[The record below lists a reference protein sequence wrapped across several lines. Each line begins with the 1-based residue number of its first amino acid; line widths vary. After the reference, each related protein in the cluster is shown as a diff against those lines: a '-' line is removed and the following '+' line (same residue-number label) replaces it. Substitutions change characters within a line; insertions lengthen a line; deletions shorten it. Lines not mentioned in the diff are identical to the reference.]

1 MRKRSIAFKLGLYF
15 SLALLAFALVAGS
28 VFFLLFK
35 KQNIALTQKQLEDR
49 ATAIADTFGTFM
61 TAEGSGAGKHGEGG
75 HGAGTGN
82 GSGNGNGMGYAAYI
96 RFLDDI
102 AMADVWVVDAD
113 HNLVTPTSHND
124 HQTPASTYNY
134 ADLPADAETVVDQA
148 FGGQVTTSEGFSG
161 LLNTPTL
168 TVGAPVRDSAGSIQA
183 VVLLHSPVDGIESAA
198 NEGFRTL
205 AISLCVA
212 LVIGVGFAVLLAR
225 SFTKPMK
232 EMQVMAGRLADGD
245 YTATSHV
252 KRQDEIGQLA
262 DSLDTLSQQL
272 KLSSEEHERFQ
283 KMQQAFFSNISHE
296 LKTPVTVLC
305 GSLEAL
311 AGGVVTDPAQVAAYH
326 QEMYAESL
334 ALKRLVNDLLDLS
347 RLQNAEFRLNL
358 ERVNLCDIISEV
370 RRSAQNMAREKAL
383 TVTTDMDTGVYFMQ
397 GDYLRLR
404 QLLMIVMS
412 NAIKF
417 SPEGGQIEM
426 RLTEDTLTITDHG
439 CGISEEDQKHI
450 FERFY
455 KTLSEENAE
464 GTGLGLPIAKE
475 IAERHGIGLVV
486 SSEEGQGTTVTLKL
500 PCRENTTV

>member
-35 KQNIALTQKQLEDR
+35 KQNVALTQKQLEDR
-49 ATAIADTFGTFM
+49 AGAIADTFGTFIS
-61 TAEGSGAGKHGEGG
+61 AEGSRDGKHGEGSR
-75 HGAGTGN
+75 GA
-82 GSGNGNGMGYAAYI
+82 GNGNGMGYAAYI

-113 HNLVTPTSHND
+113 HNLVTPSTHEG

-148 FGGQVTTSEGFSG
+148 FGGQVTASEGFSG
-161 LLNTPTL
+161 LLNAPTL
-168 TVGAPVRDSAGSIQA
+168 TVGAPVRDSSGNIQA
-183 VVLLHSPVDGIESAA
+183 VVLLHSPVEGIESAA

-212 LVIGVGFAVLLAR
+212 LVIGIGFAVLLAR

-232 EMQVMAGRLADGD
+232 EMQVMAGRLAGGD
-245 YTATSHV
+245 YTAASHV

-262 DSLDTLSQQL
+262 GSLDTLSHQL

-347 RLQNAEFRLNL
+347 RLQNAEFSLNL
-358 ERVNLCDIISEV
+358 EQVNLCDIISEV
-370 RRSAQNMAREKAL
+370 RRSAQNMAKEKEL
-383 TVTTDMDTGVYFMQ
+383 TVTTEVDTGVYFMQ

-404 QLLMIVMS
+404 QLLMIAMS

-417 SPEGGQIEM
+417 SPGGGQIEM
-426 RLTEDTLTITDHG
+426 RLSEHTLTITDHG
-439 CGISEEDQKHI
+439 CGISAEDQKHI

-475 IAERHGIGLVV
+475 IAERHKIGLTVT
-486 SSEEGQGTTVTLKL
+486 SEEGQGTTVTLEL
-500 PCRENTTV
+500 PGKENTTV

>member
-183 VVLLHSPVDGIESAA
+183 VVLLHSPVDGIESVA
-198 NEGFRTL
+198 NEGYRIL

-212 LVIGVGFAVLLAR
+212 LVIGIGFAVLLAR

-311 AGGVVTDPAQVAAYH
+311 SGGVVTDPAQVAAYH

-358 ERVNLCDIISEV
+358 EQVNLCDIISEV
-370 RRSAQNMAREKAL
+370 RRSAQNMDREKAL
-383 TVTTDMDTGVYFMQ
+383 TVTTEMDTGVYFMQ

-404 QLLMIVMS
+404 QLLMIAMS

-464 GTGLGLPIAKE
+464 GTGLGLSIAKE

-486 SSEEGQGTTVTLKL
+486 TSEEGQGTTVTLKL

>member
-35 KQNIALTQKQLEDR
+35 KQNVALTQKQLEDR
-49 ATAIADTFGTFM
+49 AGAIADTFGTFIS
-61 TAEGSGAGKHGEGG
+61 AEGSRDGKHGEGSR
-75 HGAGTGN
+75 GA
-82 GSGNGNGMGYAAYI
+82 GNGNGMGYAAYI

-113 HNLVTPTSHND
+113 HNLVTPSTHEG

-148 FGGQVTTSEGFSG
+148 FGGQVTASEGFSG
-161 LLNTPTL
+161 LLNAPTL
-168 TVGAPVRDSAGSIQA
+168 TVGAPVRDSSGNIQA
-183 VVLLHSPVDGIESAA
+183 VVLLHSPVEGIESAA

-212 LVIGVGFAVLLAR
+212 LVIGIGFAVLLAR

-232 EMQVMAGRLADGD
+232 EMQVMAGRLAGGD
-245 YTATSHV
+245 YTAASHI

-262 DSLDTLSQQL
+262 GSLDTLSHQL

-347 RLQNAEFRLNL
+347 RLQNAEFSLNL
-358 ERVNLCDIISEV
+358 EQVNLCDIISEV
-370 RRSAQNMAREKAL
+370 RRSAENMAKEKEL
-383 TVTTDMDTGVYFMQ
+383 TVTTEVDTGVYFMQ

-404 QLLMIVMS
+404 QLLMIAMS

-417 SPEGGQIEM
+417 SPRGGQIEM
-426 RLTEDTLTITDHG
+426 RLSEHTLTITDHG
-439 CGISEEDQKHI
+439 CGISAEDQKHI

-475 IAERHGIGLVV
+475 IAERHKIGLTVT
-486 SSEEGQGTTVTLKL
+486 SEEGQGTTVTLEL
-500 PCRENTTV
+500 PGKENTTV

>member
-49 ATAIADTFGTFM
+49 AGAIADTFGTFIS
-61 TAEGSGAGKHGEGG
+61 AEGSRDGKHGEGSR
-75 HGAGTGN
+75 GAGN
-82 GSGNGNGMGYAAYI
+82 SNGMGYAAYI

-113 HNLVTPTSHND
+113 HNLVTPSTHEG

-148 FGGQVTTSEGFSG
+148 FGGQVTASEGFSG
-161 LLNTPTL
+161 LLNAPTL
-168 TVGAPVRDSAGSIQA
+168 TVGAPVRDSSGNIQA
-183 VVLLHSPVDGIESAA
+183 VVLLHSPVEGIESAA

-212 LVIGVGFAVLLAR
+212 LVIGIGFAVLLAR

-232 EMQVMAGRLADGD
+232 EMQVMAGRLAGGD
-245 YTATSHV
+245 YTAASHI

-262 DSLDTLSQQL
+262 GSLDTLSHQL

-347 RLQNAEFRLNL
+347 RLQNAEFSLNL
-358 ERVNLCDIISEV
+358 EQVNLCDIISEV
-370 RRSAQNMAREKAL
+370 RRSAQNMAKEKEL
-383 TVTTDMDTGVYFMQ
+383 TVTTEVDTGVYFMQ

-404 QLLMIVMS
+404 QLLMIAMS

-417 SPEGGQIEM
+417 SPGGGQIEM
-426 RLTEDTLTITDHG
+426 RLSEHTLTITDHG
-439 CGISEEDQKHI
+439 CGISAEDQKHI

-475 IAERHGIGLVV
+475 IAERHKIGLTVT
-486 SSEEGQGTTVTLKL
+486 SEEGQGTTVTLEL
-500 PCRENTTV
+500 PGKENTTV

>member
-35 KQNIALTQKQLEDR
+35 KQNITLTQKQLEDR
-49 ATAIADTFGTFM
+49 AAAIANTFGTFIS
-61 TAEGSGAGKHGEGG
+61 AEGSGGGKHGEGNRG
-75 HGAGTGN
+75 SGTGS
-82 GSGNGNGMGYAAYI
+82 GGGNGLGYAAYI

-113 HNLVTPTSHND
+113 HNLVTPTTHEG
-124 HQTPASTYNY
+124 HQAPASTYNY

-148 FGGQVTTSEGFSG
+148 FGGQVTASEGFSG

-168 TVGAPVRDSAGSIQA
+168 TVGAPVRDSSGNIQA
-183 VVLLHSPVDGIESAA
+183 VVLLHSPVEGIESAA

-212 LVIGVGFAVLLAR
+212 LVIGIGFAVLLA
-225 SFTKPMK
+225 
-232 EMQVMAGRLADGD
+232 G
-245 YTATSHV
+245 
-252 KRQDEIGQLA
+252 
-262 DSLDTLSQQL
+262 SLDTLSHQL

-283 KMQQAFFSNISHE
+283 KMQQTFFSNISHE

-311 AGGVVTDPAQVAAYH
+311 AGGVVTDPDQVAAYH

-370 RRSAQNMAREKAL
+370 RRSAQNMAKEKEL
-383 TVTTDMDTGVYFMQ
+383 TVTTEMDTGLYFMQ

-404 QLLMIVMS
+404 QLLMIAMS

-417 SPEGGQIEM
+417 SPGGGQIEM
-426 RLTEDTLTITDHG
+426 CLSENILTITDHG
-439 CGISEEDQKHI
+439 CGISAEDQKHI

-475 IAERHGIGLVV
+475 IAERHGIGLTVT
-486 SSEEGQGTTVTLKL
+486 SEEGQGTTVTLEL
-500 PCRENTTV
+500 PGKETATV

>member
-35 KQNIALTQKQLEDR
+35 KQNVALTQKQLEDR
-49 ATAIADTFGTFM
+49 AGAIADTFGTFIS
-61 TAEGSGAGKHGEGG
+61 AEGSRDGKHGEGSR
-75 HGAGTGN
+75 GA
-82 GSGNGNGMGYAAYI
+82 GNGNGMGYAAYI

-113 HNLVTPTSHND
+113 HNLVTPSTHEG

-148 FGGQVTTSEGFSG
+148 FGGQVTASEGFSG
-161 LLNTPTL
+161 LLNAPTL
-168 TVGAPVRDSAGSIQA
+168 TVGAPVRDSSGNIQA
-183 VVLLHSPVDGIESAA
+183 VVLLHSPVEGIESAA

-212 LVIGVGFAVLLAR
+212 LVIGIGFAVLLAR

-232 EMQVMAGRLADGD
+232 EMQVMAGRLAGGD
-245 YTATSHV
+245 YTAASHI

-262 DSLDTLSQQL
+262 GSLDTLSHQL

-347 RLQNAEFRLNL
+347 RLQNAEFSLNL
-358 ERVNLCDIISEV
+358 EQVNLCDIISEV
-370 RRSAQNMAREKAL
+370 RRSAQNMAKEKEL
-383 TVTTDMDTGVYFMQ
+383 TVTTEVDTGVYFMQ

-404 QLLMIVMS
+404 QLLMIAMS

-417 SPEGGQIEM
+417 SPGGGQIEM
-426 RLTEDTLTITDHG
+426 RLSEHTLTITDHG
-439 CGISEEDQKHI
+439 CGISAEDQKHI

-475 IAERHGIGLVV
+475 IAERHKIGLTVT
-486 SSEEGQGTTVTLKL
+486 SEEGQGTTVTLEL
-500 PCRENTTV
+500 PGKENTTV

>member
-35 KQNIALTQKQLEDR
+35 KQNVALTQKQLEDR
-49 ATAIADTFGTFM
+49 ATAIAGTFGSFIS
-61 TAEGSGAGKHGEGG
+61 AEGSGRRGEGA
-75 HGAGTGN
+75 H
-82 GSGNGNGMGYAAYI
+82 GSGGNGMGYAAYI

-102 AMADVWVVDAD
+102 AMADVWVVDGD
-113 HNLVTPTSHND
+113 HNLVTPSSHEG
-124 HQTPASTYNY
+124 HETAASTYNY

-148 FGGQVTTSEGFSG
+148 FGGQVTASEGFSG
-161 LLNTPTL
+161 LLNAPTL
-168 TVGAPVRDSAGSIQA
+168 TVGAPVRDSAGNIQA
-183 VVLLHSPVDGIESAA
+183 VVLLHSPVEGIEAAA

-212 LVIGVGFAVLLAR
+212 LVIGIGFAVLLAR

-232 EMQVMAGRLADGD
+232 EMQVMAGRLAGGD
-245 YTATSHV
+245 YTAASHIG
-252 KRQDEIGQLA
+252 RQDEIGQLA
-262 DSLDTLSQQL
+262 ASLDTLSHQL

-283 KMQQAFFSNISHE
+283 KMQQVFFSNISHE

-311 AGGVVTDPAQVAAYH
+311 AGGVVTDPDQVAAYH

-347 RLQNAEFRLNL
+347 RLQNAEFSLNL
-358 ERVNLCDIISEV
+358 ERVNLCDILSEV
-370 RRSAQNMAREKAL
+370 RRSAQNMAKAKAL
-383 TVTTDMDTGVYFMQ
+383 AITTEMDTGLYFMQ

-404 QLLMIVMS
+404 QLLMIIMS

-426 RLTEDTLTITDHG
+426 RLCGSTLTISDHG
-439 CGISEEDQKHI
+439 CGISQEDQKHI

-464 GTGLGLPIAKE
+464 GTGLGLPIARE
-475 IAERHGIGLVV
+475 IAERHNIGLVV
-486 SSEEGQGTTVTLKL
+486 TSEEGQGTTVTLDL
-500 PCRENTTV
+500 PGKENTTV

>member
-35 KQNIALTQKQLEDR
+35 KQNVALTQKQLEDR
-49 ATAIADTFGTFM
+49 AGAIADTFGTFIS
-61 TAEGSGAGKHGEGG
+61 AEGSRDGKHGEGSR
-75 HGAGTGN
+75 GA
-82 GSGNGNGMGYAAYI
+82 GNGNGMGYAAYI

-113 HNLVTPTSHND
+113 HNLVTPSTHEG

-148 FGGQVTTSEGFSG
+148 FGGQVTASEGFSG
-161 LLNTPTL
+161 LLNAPTL
-168 TVGAPVRDSAGSIQA
+168 TVGAPVRDSSGNIQA
-183 VVLLHSPVDGIESAA
+183 VVLLHSPVEGIESAA

-212 LVIGVGFAVLLAR
+212 LVIGIGFAVLLAR

-232 EMQVMAGRLADGD
+232 EMQVMAGRLAGGD
-245 YTATSHV
+245 YTAASHI

-262 DSLDTLSQQL
+262 GSLDTLSHQL

-347 RLQNAEFRLNL
+347 RLQNAEFSLNL
-358 ERVNLCDIISEV
+358 EQVNLCDIISEV
-370 RRSAQNMAREKAL
+370 RRSAQNMAKEKEL
-383 TVTTDMDTGVYFMQ
+383 TVTTEVDTGVYFMQ

-404 QLLMIVMS
+404 QLLMIAMS

-417 SPEGGQIEM
+417 SPGGGQIEM
-426 RLTEDTLTITDHG
+426 RLSEHTLTIIDHG
-439 CGISEEDQKHI
+439 CGISAEDQKHI

-475 IAERHGIGLVV
+475 IAERHKIGLTVT
-486 SSEEGQGTTVTLKL
+486 SEEGQGTTVTLEL
-500 PCRENTTV
+500 PGKENTTV

>member
-1 MRKRSIAFKLGLYF
+1 MMRKRSIAFKLGLYF

-35 KQNIALTQKQLEDR
+35 KQNVALTQKQLEDR
-49 ATAIADTFGTFM
+49 AGAIADTFGTFIS
-61 TAEGSGAGKHGEGG
+61 AEGSRDGKHGEGSR
-75 HGAGTGN
+75 GA
-82 GSGNGNGMGYAAYI
+82 GNGNGMGYAAYI

-113 HNLVTPTSHND
+113 HNLVTPSTHEG

-148 FGGQVTTSEGFSG
+148 FGGQVTASEGFSG
-161 LLNTPTL
+161 LLNAPTL
-168 TVGAPVRDSAGSIQA
+168 TVGAPVRDSSGNIQA
-183 VVLLHSPVDGIESAA
+183 VVLLHSPVEGIESAD

-212 LVIGVGFAVLLAR
+212 LVIGIGFAVLLAR

-232 EMQVMAGRLADGD
+232 EMQVMAGRLAGGD
-245 YTATSHV
+245 YTAASHI

-262 DSLDTLSQQL
+262 GSLDTLSHQL

-347 RLQNAEFRLNL
+347 RLQNAEFSLNL
-358 ERVNLCDIISEV
+358 EQVNLCDIISEV
-370 RRSAQNMAREKAL
+370 RRSAQNMAKEKEL
-383 TVTTDMDTGVYFMQ
+383 TVTTEVDTGVYFMQ

-404 QLLMIVMS
+404 QLLMIAMS

-417 SPEGGQIEM
+417 SPRGGQIEM
-426 RLTEDTLTITDHG
+426 RLSEHTLTITDHG
-439 CGISEEDQKHI
+439 CGISAEDQKHI

-475 IAERHGIGLVV
+475 IAERHKIGLTVT
-486 SSEEGQGTTVTLKL
+486 SEEGQGTTVTLEL
-500 PCRENTTV
+500 PGKENTTV

>member
-35 KQNIALTQKQLEDR
+35 KQNVALTQKQLEDR
-49 ATAIADTFGTFM
+49 AGAIADTFGTFIS
-61 TAEGSGAGKHGEGG
+61 AEGSRDGKHGEGSR
-75 HGAGTGN
+75 GA
-82 GSGNGNGMGYAAYI
+82 GNGNGMGYAAYI

-113 HNLVTPTSHND
+113 HNLVTPSTHEG

-148 FGGQVTTSEGFSG
+148 FGGQVTASEGFSG
-161 LLNTPTL
+161 LLNAPTL
-168 TVGAPVRDSAGSIQA
+168 TVGAPVRDSSGNIQA
-183 VVLLHSPVDGIESAA
+183 VVLLHSPVEGIESAA

-212 LVIGVGFAVLLAR
+212 LVIGIGFAVLLAR

-232 EMQVMAGRLADGD
+232 EMQVMAGRLAGGD
-245 YTATSHV
+245 YTAASHI

-262 DSLDTLSQQL
+262 GSLDTLSHQL

-347 RLQNAEFRLNL
+347 RLQNAEFSLNL
-358 ERVNLCDIISEV
+358 EQVNLCDIISEV
-370 RRSAQNMAREKAL
+370 RRSAQNMAKEKEL
-383 TVTTDMDTGVYFMQ
+383 TVTTEVDTGVYFMQ

-404 QLLMIVMS
+404 QLFMIAMS

-417 SPEGGQIEM
+417 SPGGGQIEM
-426 RLTEDTLTITDHG
+426 RLSEHTLTITDHG
-439 CGISEEDQKHI
+439 CGISAEDQKHI

-475 IAERHGIGLVV
+475 IAERHKIGLTVT
-486 SSEEGQGTTVTLKL
+486 SEEGQGTTVTLEL
-500 PCRENTTV
+500 PGKENTTV

>member
-49 ATAIADTFGTFM
+49 AGAIADTFGTFIS
-61 TAEGSGAGKHGEGG
+61 AEGSRDGKHGEGSR
-75 HGAGTGN
+75 GA
-82 GSGNGNGMGYAAYI
+82 GNGNGMGYAAYI

-113 HNLVTPTSHND
+113 HNLVTPSTHEG

-148 FGGQVTTSEGFSG
+148 FGGQVTASEGFSG
-161 LLNTPTL
+161 LLNAPTL
-168 TVGAPVRDSAGSIQA
+168 TVGAPVRDSSGNIQA
-183 VVLLHSPVDGIESAA
+183 VVLLHSPVEGIESAA

-212 LVIGVGFAVLLAR
+212 LVIGIGFAVLLAR

-232 EMQVMAGRLADGD
+232 EMQVMAGRLAGGD
-245 YTATSHV
+245 YTAASHI

-262 DSLDTLSQQL
+262 GSLDTLSHQL

-347 RLQNAEFRLNL
+347 RLQNAEFSLNL
-358 ERVNLCDIISEV
+358 EQVNLCDIISEV
-370 RRSAQNMAREKAL
+370 RRSAQNMAKEKEL
-383 TVTTDMDTGVYFMQ
+383 TVTTEVDTGVYFMQ

-404 QLLMIVMS
+404 QLLMIAMS

-417 SPEGGQIEM
+417 SPRGGQIEM
-426 RLTEDTLTITDHG
+426 RLSEHTLTITDHG
-439 CGISEEDQKHI
+439 CGISAEDQKHI

-475 IAERHGIGLVV
+475 IAERHKIGLTVT
-486 SSEEGQGTTVTLKL
+486 SEEGQGTTVTLEL
-500 PCRENTTV
+500 PGKENTTV

>member
-35 KQNIALTQKQLEDR
+35 KQNVALTQKQLEDR
-49 ATAIADTFGTFM
+49 AGAIADTFGTFIS
-61 TAEGSGAGKHGEGG
+61 AEGSRDGKHGEGNR
-75 HGAGTGN
+75 GA
-82 GSGNGNGMGYAAYI
+82 GNGNGMGYAAYI

-113 HNLVTPTSHND
+113 HNLVTPSTHEG

-148 FGGQVTTSEGFSG
+148 FGGQVTASEGFSG
-161 LLNTPTL
+161 LLNAPTL
-168 TVGAPVRDSAGSIQA
+168 TVGAPVRDSSGNIQA
-183 VVLLHSPVDGIESAA
+183 VVLLHSPVEGIESAA

-212 LVIGVGFAVLLAR
+212 LVIGIGFAVLLAR

-232 EMQVMAGRLADGD
+232 EMQVMAGRLAGGD
-245 YTATSHV
+245 YTAASHI

-262 DSLDTLSQQL
+262 GSLDTLSHQL

-347 RLQNAEFRLNL
+347 RLQNAEFSLNL
-358 ERVNLCDIISEV
+358 EQVNLCDIISEV
-370 RRSAQNMAREKAL
+370 RRSAQNMAKEKEL
-383 TVTTDMDTGVYFMQ
+383 TVTTEVDTGVYFMQ

-404 QLLMIVMS
+404 QLLMIAMS

-417 SPEGGQIEM
+417 SPRGGQIEM
-426 RLTEDTLTITDHG
+426 RLSEHTLTITDHG
-439 CGISEEDQKHI
+439 CGISAEDQKHI

-475 IAERHGIGLVV
+475 IAERHKIGLTVT
-486 SSEEGQGTTVTLKL
+486 SEEGQGTTVTLEL
-500 PCRENTTV
+500 PGKENTTV

>member
-35 KQNIALTQKQLEDR
+35 KQNVALTQKQLEDR
-49 ATAIADTFGTFM
+49 AGAIADTFGTFIS
-61 TAEGSGAGKHGEGG
+61 AEGSRDGKHGEGSR
-75 HGAGTGN
+75 GA
-82 GSGNGNGMGYAAYI
+82 GNGNGMGYAAYI

-113 HNLVTPTSHND
+113 HNLVTPSTHEG

-148 FGGQVTTSEGFSG
+148 FGGQVTASEGFSG
-161 LLNTPTL
+161 LLNAPTL
-168 TVGAPVRDSAGSIQA
+168 TVGAPVRDSSGNIQA
-183 VVLLHSPVDGIESAA
+183 VVLLHSPVEGIESAA

-205 AISLCVA
+205 AISMCVA
-212 LVIGVGFAVLLAR
+212 LVIGIGFAVLLAR

-232 EMQVMAGRLADGD
+232 EMQVMAGRLAGGD
-245 YTATSHV
+245 YTAASHI

-262 DSLDTLSQQL
+262 GSLDTLSHQL

-347 RLQNAEFRLNL
+347 RLQNAEFSLNL
-358 ERVNLCDIISEV
+358 EQVNLCDIISEV
-370 RRSAQNMAREKAL
+370 RRSAQNMAKEKEL
-383 TVTTDMDTGVYFMQ
+383 TVTTEVDTGVYFMQ

-404 QLLMIVMS
+404 QLLMIAMS

-417 SPEGGQIEM
+417 SPRGGQIEM
-426 RLTEDTLTITDHG
+426 RLSEHTLTITDHG
-439 CGISEEDQKHI
+439 CGISAEDQKHI

-475 IAERHGIGLVV
+475 IAERHKIGLTVT
-486 SSEEGQGTTVTLKL
+486 SEEGQGTTVTLEL
-500 PCRENTTV
+500 PGKENTTV

>member
-1 MRKRSIAFKLGLYF
+1 MWKRSIAFKLGLYF

-35 KQNIALTQKQLEDR
+35 KQNVALTQKQLEDR
-49 ATAIADTFGTFM
+49 AGAIADTFGTFIS
-61 TAEGSGAGKHGEGG
+61 AEGSRDGKHGEGSR
-75 HGAGTGN
+75 GA
-82 GSGNGNGMGYAAYI
+82 GNGNGMGYAAYI

-113 HNLVTPTSHND
+113 HNLVTPSTHEG

-148 FGGQVTTSEGFSG
+148 FGGQVTASEGFSG
-161 LLNTPTL
+161 LLNAPTL
-168 TVGAPVRDSAGSIQA
+168 TVGAPVRDSSGNIQA
-183 VVLLHSPVDGIESAA
+183 VVLLHSPVEGIESAA

-212 LVIGVGFAVLLAR
+212 LVIGIGFAVLLAR

-232 EMQVMAGRLADGD
+232 EMQVMAGRLAGGD
-245 YTATSHV
+245 YTAASHI

-262 DSLDTLSQQL
+262 GSLDTLSHQL

-311 AGGVVTDPAQVAAYH
+311 AGGVVTDPAQVATYH

-347 RLQNAEFRLNL
+347 RLQNAEFSLNL
-358 ERVNLCDIISEV
+358 EQVNLCDIISEV
-370 RRSAQNMAREKAL
+370 RRSAQNMAKEKEL
-383 TVTTDMDTGVYFMQ
+383 TVTTEVDTGVYFMQ

-404 QLLMIVMS
+404 QLLMIAMS

-417 SPEGGQIEM
+417 SPRGGQIEM
-426 RLTEDTLTITDHG
+426 RLSEHTLTITDHG
-439 CGISEEDQKHI
+439 CGISAEDQKHI

-475 IAERHGIGLVV
+475 IAERHKIGLTVT
-486 SSEEGQGTTVTLKL
+486 SEEGQGTTVTLEL
-500 PCRENTTV
+500 PGKENTTV

>member
-1 MRKRSIAFKLGLYF
+1 MMRKRSIAFKLGLYF

-35 KQNIALTQKQLEDR
+35 KQNVALTQKQLEDR
-49 ATAIADTFGTFM
+49 AGAIADTFGTFIS
-61 TAEGSGAGKHGEGG
+61 AEGSRDGKHGEGSR
-75 HGAGTGN
+75 GA
-82 GSGNGNGMGYAAYI
+82 GNGNGMGYAAYI

-113 HNLVTPTSHND
+113 HNLVTPSTHEG

-148 FGGQVTTSEGFSG
+148 FGGQVTASEGFSG
-161 LLNTPTL
+161 LLNAPTL
-168 TVGAPVRDSAGSIQA
+168 TVGAPVRDSSGNIQA
-183 VVLLHSPVDGIESAA
+183 VVLLHSPVEGIESAA

-212 LVIGVGFAVLLAR
+212 LVIGIGFAVLLAR

-232 EMQVMAGRLADGD
+232 EMQVMAGRLAGGD
-245 YTATSHV
+245 YTAASHV

-262 DSLDTLSQQL
+262 GSLDTLSHQL

-347 RLQNAEFRLNL
+347 RLQNAEFSLNL
-358 ERVNLCDIISEV
+358 EQVNLCDIISEV
-370 RRSAQNMAREKAL
+370 RRSAQNMAKEKEL
-383 TVTTDMDTGVYFMQ
+383 TVTTEVDTGVYFMQ

-404 QLLMIVMS
+404 QLLMIAMS

-417 SPEGGQIEM
+417 SPGGGQIEM
-426 RLTEDTLTITDHG
+426 RLSEHTLTITDHG
-439 CGISEEDQKHI
+439 CGISAEDQKHI

-475 IAERHGIGLVV
+475 IAERHKIGLTVT
-486 SSEEGQGTTVTLKL
+486 SEEGQGTTVTLEL
-500 PCRENTTV
+500 PGKENTTV

>member
-35 KQNIALTQKQLEDR
+35 KQNVALTQKQLEDR
-49 ATAIADTFGTFM
+49 AGAIADTFGTFIS
-61 TAEGSGAGKHGEGG
+61 AEGSRDGKHGEGSR
-75 HGAGTGN
+75 GA
-82 GSGNGNGMGYAAYI
+82 GNGNGMGYAAYI

-113 HNLVTPTSHND
+113 HNLVTPSTHEG

-148 FGGQVTTSEGFSG
+148 FGGQVTASEGFSG
-161 LLNTPTL
+161 LLNAPTL
-168 TVGAPVRDSAGSIQA
+168 TVGAPVRDSSGNIQA
-183 VVLLHSPVDGIESAA
+183 VVLLHSPVEGIESAA

-212 LVIGVGFAVLLAR
+212 LVIGIGFAVLLAR

-232 EMQVMAGRLADGD
+232 EMQVMAGRLAGGD
-245 YTATSHV
+245 YTAASHI

-262 DSLDTLSQQL
+262 GSLDTLSHQL

-347 RLQNAEFRLNL
+347 RLQNAEFSLNL
-358 ERVNLCDIISEV
+358 EQVNLCDIISEV
-370 RRSAQNMAREKAL
+370 RRSAQNMAKEKEL
-383 TVTTDMDTGVYFMQ
+383 TVTTEVDTGVYFMQ

-404 QLLMIVMS
+404 QLLMIAMS

-417 SPEGGQIEM
+417 SPRGGQIEM
-426 RLTEDTLTITDHG
+426 RLFEHTLTITDHG
-439 CGISEEDQKHI
+439 CGISAEDQKHI

-475 IAERHGIGLVV
+475 IAERHKIGLTVT
-486 SSEEGQGTTVTLKL
+486 SEEGQGTTVTLEL
-500 PCRENTTV
+500 PGKENTTV

>member
-35 KQNIALTQKQLEDR
+35 KQNVALTQKQLEDR
-49 ATAIADTFGTFM
+49 AGAIADTFGTFIS
-61 TAEGSGAGKHGEGG
+61 AEGSRDGKHGEGSR
-75 HGAGTGN
+75 GA
-82 GSGNGNGMGYAAYI
+82 GNGNGMGYAAYI

-113 HNLVTPTSHND
+113 HNLVTPSTHEG

-148 FGGQVTTSEGFSG
+148 FGGQVTASEGFSG
-161 LLNTPTL
+161 LLNAPTL
-168 TVGAPVRDSAGSIQA
+168 TVGAPVRDSSGNIQA
-183 VVLLHSPVDGIESAA
+183 VALLHSPVEGIESAA

-212 LVIGVGFAVLLAR
+212 LVIGIGFAVLLAR

-232 EMQVMAGRLADGD
+232 EMQVMAGRLAGGD
-245 YTATSHV
+245 YTAASHI

-262 DSLDTLSQQL
+262 GSLDTLSHQL

-347 RLQNAEFRLNL
+347 RLQNAEFSLNL
-358 ERVNLCDIISEV
+358 EQVNLCDIISEV
-370 RRSAQNMAREKAL
+370 RRSAQNMAKEKEL
-383 TVTTDMDTGVYFMQ
+383 TVTTEVDTGVYFMQ

-404 QLLMIVMS
+404 QLLMIAMS

-417 SPEGGQIEM
+417 SPVGGQIEM
-426 RLTEDTLTITDHG
+426 RLSEHTLTITDHG
-439 CGISEEDQKHI
+439 CGISAEDQKHI

-475 IAERHGIGLVV
+475 IAERHKIGLVV
-486 SSEEGQGTTVTLKL
+486 TSEEGQGTTVTLEL
-500 PCRENTTV
+500 PGKENTTV

>member
-35 KQNIALTQKQLEDR
+35 KQNVALTQKQLEDR
-49 ATAIADTFGTFM
+49 AGAIADTFGTFIS
-61 TAEGSGAGKHGEGG
+61 AEGSRDGKHGEGSR
-75 HGAGTGN
+75 GA
-82 GSGNGNGMGYAAYI
+82 GNGNGMGYAAYI

-113 HNLVTPTSHND
+113 HNLVTPSTHEG

-148 FGGQVTTSEGFSG
+148 FGGQVTASEGFSG
-161 LLNTPTL
+161 LLNAPTL
-168 TVGAPVRDSAGSIQA
+168 TVGAPVRDSSGNIQA
-183 VVLLHSPVDGIESAA
+183 VVLLHSPVEGIESAA

-212 LVIGVGFAVLLAR
+212 LVIGIGFAVLLAR

-232 EMQVMAGRLADGD
+232 EMQVMAGRLAGGD
-245 YTATSHV
+245 YTAASHI

-262 DSLDTLSQQL
+262 GSLDTLSHQL

-311 AGGVVTDPAQVAAYH
+311 AGGVVTDPAQVVAYH

-347 RLQNAEFRLNL
+347 RLQNAEFSLNL
-358 ERVNLCDIISEV
+358 EQVNLCDIISEV
-370 RRSAQNMAREKAL
+370 RRSAQNMAKEKEL
-383 TVTTDMDTGVYFMQ
+383 TVTTEVDTGVYFMQ

-404 QLLMIVMS
+404 QLLMIAMS

-417 SPEGGQIEM
+417 SPGGGQIEM
-426 RLTEDTLTITDHG
+426 RLFEHTLTITDHG
-439 CGISEEDQKHI
+439 CGISAEDQKHI

-475 IAERHGIGLVV
+475 IAERHKIGLTVT
-486 SSEEGQGTTVTLKL
+486 SEEGQGTTVTLEL
-500 PCRENTTV
+500 PGKENTTV

>member
-1 MRKRSIAFKLGLYF
+1 MRKRRKRSIAFKLGLYF

-35 KQNIALTQKQLEDR
+35 KQNVALTQKQLEDR
-49 ATAIADTFGTFM
+49 AGAIADTFGTFIS
-61 TAEGSGAGKHGEGG
+61 AEGSRDGKHGEGSR
-75 HGAGTGN
+75 GA
-82 GSGNGNGMGYAAYI
+82 GNGNGMGYAAYI

-113 HNLVTPTSHND
+113 HNLVTPSTHEG

-148 FGGQVTTSEGFSG
+148 FGGQVTASEGFSG
-161 LLNTPTL
+161 LLNAPTL
-168 TVGAPVRDSAGSIQA
+168 TVGAPVRDSSGNIQA
-183 VVLLHSPVDGIESAA
+183 VVLLHSPVEGIESAA

-212 LVIGVGFAVLLAR
+212 LVIGIGFAVLLAR

-232 EMQVMAGRLADGD
+232 EMQVMAGRLAGGD
-245 YTATSHV
+245 YTAASHI

-262 DSLDTLSQQL
+262 GSLDTLSHQL

-347 RLQNAEFRLNL
+347 RLQNAEFSLNL
-358 ERVNLCDIISEV
+358 EQVNLCDIISEV
-370 RRSAQNMAREKAL
+370 RRSAQNMAKEKEL
-383 TVTTDMDTGVYFMQ
+383 TVTTEVDTGVYFMQ

-404 QLLMIVMS
+404 QLLMIAMS

-417 SPEGGQIEM
+417 SPRGGQIEM
-426 RLTEDTLTITDHG
+426 RLSEHTLTITDHG
-439 CGISEEDQKHI
+439 CGISAEDQKHI

-475 IAERHGIGLVV
+475 IAERHKIGLTVT
-486 SSEEGQGTTVTLKL
+486 SEEGQGTTVTLEL
-500 PCRENTTV
+500 PGKENTTV

>member
-35 KQNIALTQKQLEDR
+35 KQNVALTQKQLEDR
-49 ATAIADTFGTFM
+49 AGAIADTFGTFIS
-61 TAEGSGAGKHGEGG
+61 AEGSRDGKHGEGSR
-75 HGAGTGN
+75 GA
-82 GSGNGNGMGYAAYI
+82 GNGNGMGYAAYI

-113 HNLVTPTSHND
+113 HNLVTPSTHEG

-148 FGGQVTTSEGFSG
+148 FGGQVTASEGFSG
-161 LLNTPTL
+161 LLNAPTL
-168 TVGAPVRDSAGSIQA
+168 TVGAPVRDSSGSIQA
-183 VVLLHSPVDGIESAA
+183 VVLLHSPVEGIESAA

-212 LVIGVGFAVLLAR
+212 LVIGIGFAVLLAR

-232 EMQVMAGRLADGD
+232 EMQVMAGRLAGGD
-245 YTATSHV
+245 YTAASHI

-262 DSLDTLSQQL
+262 GSLDTLSHQL

-311 AGGVVTDPAQVAAYH
+311 AGGVVTDPDQVAAYH

-347 RLQNAEFRLNL
+347 RLQNAEFSLNL
-358 ERVNLCDIISEV
+358 EQVNLCDIISEV
-370 RRSAQNMAREKAL
+370 RRSAQNMAKEKEL
-383 TVTTDMDTGVYFMQ
+383 TVTTEVDTGVYFMQ

-404 QLLMIVMS
+404 QLLMIAMS

-417 SPEGGQIEM
+417 SPRGGQIEM
-426 RLTEDTLTITDHG
+426 RLSEHTLTITDHG
-439 CGISEEDQKHI
+439 CGISAEDQKHI

-475 IAERHGIGLVV
+475 IAERHKIGLTVT
-486 SSEEGQGTTVTLKL
+486 SEEGQGTTVTLEL
-500 PCRENTTV
+500 PGKENTTV

>member
-1 MRKRSIAFKLGLYF
+1 MRKRSIAFKLGFYF

-35 KQNIALTQKQLEDR
+35 KQNITLTQKQLEDR
-49 ATAIADTFGTFM
+49 AAAIANTFGTFIS
-61 TAEGSGAGKHGEGG
+61 AEGSGGGKHGEGNRG
-75 HGAGTGN
+75 SGTGS
-82 GSGNGNGMGYAAYI
+82 GGGNGLGYAAYI

-113 HNLVTPTSHND
+113 HNLVTPTTHEG
-124 HQTPASTYNY
+124 HQAPASTYNY

-148 FGGQVTTSEGFSG
+148 FGGQVTASEGFSG

-168 TVGAPVRDSAGSIQA
+168 TVGAPVRDSSGNIQA
-183 VVLLHSPVDGIESAA
+183 VVLLHSPVEGIESAA

-212 LVIGVGFAVLLAR
+212 LVIGIGFAVLLAR

-232 EMQVMAGRLADGD
+232 EMQVMAGRLAGGD
-245 YTATSHV
+245 YTAASHIE
-252 KRQDEIGQLA
+252 RQDEIGQLA
-262 DSLDTLSQQL
+262 GSLDTLSHQL

-283 KMQQAFFSNISHE
+283 KMQQTFFSNISHE

-311 AGGVVTDPAQVAAYH
+311 AGGVVTDPDQVAAYH

-370 RRSAQNMAREKAL
+370 RRSAQNMAKEKEL
-383 TVTTDMDTGVYFMQ
+383 TVTTEMDTGLYFMQ

-404 QLLMIVMS
+404 QLLMIAMS

-417 SPEGGQIEM
+417 SPGGGQIEM
-426 RLTEDTLTITDHG
+426 CLSENILTITDHG
-439 CGISEEDQKHI
+439 CGISAEDQKHI

-475 IAERHGIGLVV
+475 IAERHGIGLTVT
-486 SSEEGQGTTVTLKL
+486 SEEGQGTTVTLEL
-500 PCRENTTV
+500 PDKENTTV

>member
-1 MRKRSIAFKLGLYF
+1 MMRKRSIAFKLGLYF

-35 KQNIALTQKQLEDR
+35 KQNVALTQKQLEDR
-49 ATAIADTFGTFM
+49 AGAIADTFGTFIS
-61 TAEGSGAGKHGEGG
+61 AEGSRDGKHGEGSR
-75 HGAGTGN
+75 GA
-82 GSGNGNGMGYAAYI
+82 GNGNGMGYAAYI

-113 HNLVTPTSHND
+113 HNLVTPSTHEG

-148 FGGQVTTSEGFSG
+148 FGGQVTASEGFSG
-161 LLNTPTL
+161 LLNAPTL
-168 TVGAPVRDSAGSIQA
+168 TVGAPVRDSSGNIQA
-183 VVLLHSPVDGIESAA
+183 VVLLHSPVEGIESAA

-212 LVIGVGFAVLLAR
+212 LVIGIGFAVLLAR

-232 EMQVMAGRLADGD
+232 EMQVMAGRLAGGD
-245 YTATSHV
+245 YTAASHI

-262 DSLDTLSQQL
+262 GSLDTLSHQL

-347 RLQNAEFRLNL
+347 RLQNAEFSLNL
-358 ERVNLCDIISEV
+358 EQVNLCDIISEV
-370 RRSAQNMAREKAL
+370 RRSAQNMAKEKEL
-383 TVTTDMDTGVYFMQ
+383 TVTTEVDTGVYFMQ

-404 QLLMIVMS
+404 QLLMIAMS

-417 SPEGGQIEM
+417 SPGGGQIEM
-426 RLTEDTLTITDHG
+426 RLSEHTLTITDHG
-439 CGISEEDQKHI
+439 CGISAEDQKHI

-475 IAERHGIGLVV
+475 IAERHKIGLTVT
-486 SSEEGQGTTVTLKL
+486 SEEGQGTTVTLEL
-500 PCRENTTV
+500 PGKENTTV

>member
-35 KQNIALTQKQLEDR
+35 KQNVALTQKQLEDR
-49 ATAIADTFGTFM
+49 AGAIADTFGTFIS
-61 TAEGSGAGKHGEGG
+61 AEGSRDGKHGEGSR
-75 HGAGTGN
+75 GA
-82 GSGNGNGMGYAAYI
+82 GNGNGMGYAAYI

-113 HNLVTPTSHND
+113 HNLVTPSTHEG

-148 FGGQVTTSEGFSG
+148 FGGQVTASEGFSG
-161 LLNTPTL
+161 LLNAPTL
-168 TVGAPVRDSAGSIQA
+168 TVGAPVRDSSGNIQA
-183 VVLLHSPVDGIESAA
+183 VVLLHSPVEGIESAA

-212 LVIGVGFAVLLAR
+212 LVIGIGFAVLLAR

-232 EMQVMAGRLADGD
+232 EMQVMAGRLAGGD
-245 YTATSHV
+245 YTAASHI

-262 DSLDTLSQQL
+262 GSLDTLSHQL

-347 RLQNAEFRLNL
+347 RLQNAEFSLNL
-358 ERVNLCDIISEV
+358 EQVNLCDIISEV
-370 RRSAQNMAREKAL
+370 RRSAQNMAKEKEL
-383 TVTTDMDTGVYFMQ
+383 TVTTEVDTGVYFMQ

-404 QLLMIVMS
+404 QLLMIAMS

-417 SPEGGQIEM
+417 SPRGGQIEM
-426 RLTEDTLTITDHG
+426 RLSEHTLTITDHG
-439 CGISEEDQKHI
+439 CGISAEDQKHI

-475 IAERHGIGLVV
+475 IAERHKIGLTVT
-486 SSEEGQGTTVTLKL
+486 SEEGQGTTVTLEL
-500 PCRENTTV
+500 PGKENTTV

>member
-49 ATAIADTFGTFM
+49 AGAIADTFGTFIS
-61 TAEGSGAGKHGEGG
+61 AEGSRDGKHGEGSR
-75 HGAGTGN
+75 GA
-82 GSGNGNGMGYAAYI
+82 GNGNGMGYAAYI

-113 HNLVTPTSHND
+113 HNLVTPSTHEG

-148 FGGQVTTSEGFSG
+148 FGGQVTASEGFSG
-161 LLNTPTL
+161 LLNAPTL
-168 TVGAPVRDSAGSIQA
+168 TVGAPVRDSSGNIQA
-183 VVLLHSPVDGIESAA
+183 VVLLHSPVEGIESAA

-212 LVIGVGFAVLLAR
+212 LVIGIGFAVLLAR

-232 EMQVMAGRLADGD
+232 EMQVMAGRLAGGD
-245 YTATSHV
+245 YTAASHI

-262 DSLDTLSQQL
+262 GSLDTLSHQL

-347 RLQNAEFRLNL
+347 RLQNAEFSLNL
-358 ERVNLCDIISEV
+358 EQVNLCDIISEV
-370 RRSAQNMAREKAL
+370 RRSAQNMAKEKEL
-383 TVTTDMDTGVYFMQ
+383 TVTTEVDTGVYFMQ

-404 QLLMIVMS
+404 QLLMIAMS

-417 SPEGGQIEM
+417 SPRGGQIEM
-426 RLTEDTLTITDHG
+426 RLSEHTLTITDHG
-439 CGISEEDQKHI
+439 CGISAEDQKHI

-475 IAERHGIGLVV
+475 IAERHKIGLTVT
-486 SSEEGQGTTVTLKL
+486 SEEGQGTTVTLEL
-500 PCRENTTV
+500 PGKETTTV

>member
-35 KQNIALTQKQLEDR
+35 KQNVALTQKQLEDR
-49 ATAIADTFGTFM
+49 AGAIADTFGTFIS
-61 TAEGSGAGKHGEGG
+61 AEGSRDGKHGEGSR
-75 HGAGTGN
+75 GA
-82 GSGNGNGMGYAAYI
+82 GNGNGMGYAAYI

-113 HNLVTPTSHND
+113 HNLVTPSTHEG

-148 FGGQVTTSEGFSG
+148 FGGQVTASEGFSG
-161 LLNTPTL
+161 LLNAPTL
-168 TVGAPVRDSAGSIQA
+168 TVGAPVRDSSGNIQA
-183 VVLLHSPVDGIESAA
+183 VVLLHSPVEGIESAA
-198 NEGFRTL
+198 NEGIRTL

-212 LVIGVGFAVLLAR
+212 LVIGIGFAVLLAR

-232 EMQVMAGRLADGD
+232 EMQVMAGRLAGGD
-245 YTATSHV
+245 YTAASHI

-262 DSLDTLSQQL
+262 GSLDTLSHQL

-347 RLQNAEFRLNL
+347 RLQNAEFSLNL
-358 ERVNLCDIISEV
+358 EQVNLCDIISEV
-370 RRSAQNMAREKAL
+370 RRSAQNMAKEKEL
-383 TVTTDMDTGVYFMQ
+383 TVTTEVDTGVYFMQ

-404 QLLMIVMS
+404 QLLMIAMS

-417 SPEGGQIEM
+417 SPRGGQIEM
-426 RLTEDTLTITDHG
+426 RLSEHTLTITDHG
-439 CGISEEDQKHI
+439 CGISAEDQKHI

-475 IAERHGIGLVV
+475 IAERHKIGLTVT
-486 SSEEGQGTTVTLKL
+486 SEEGQGTTVTLEL
-500 PCRENTTV
+500 PGKENTTV

>member
-1 MRKRSIAFKLGLYF
+1 MWKRSIAFKLGLYF

-35 KQNIALTQKQLEDR
+35 KQNVALTQKQLEDR
-49 ATAIADTFGTFM
+49 AGAIADTFGTFIS
-61 TAEGSGAGKHGEGG
+61 AEGSRDGKHGEGSR
-75 HGAGTGN
+75 GAGN
-82 GSGNGNGMGYAAYI
+82 DNGMGYAAYI

-113 HNLVTPTSHND
+113 HNLVTPSTHEG

-148 FGGQVTTSEGFSG
+148 FGGQITASEGFSG
-161 LLNTPTL
+161 LLNAPTL
-168 TVGAPVRDSAGSIQA
+168 TVGAPVRDSSGNIQA
-183 VVLLHSPVDGIESAA
+183 VVLLHSPVEGIESAA
-198 NEGFRTL
+198 NKGFRTL

-212 LVIGVGFAVLLAR
+212 LVIGIGFAVLLAR

-232 EMQVMAGRLADGD
+232 EMQVMAGRLAGGD
-245 YTATSHV
+245 YTAASHI

-262 DSLDTLSQQL
+262 GSLDTLSHQL

-347 RLQNAEFRLNL
+347 RLQNAEFSLNL
-358 ERVNLCDIISEV
+358 EQVNLCDIISEV
-370 RRSAQNMAREKAL
+370 RRSAQNMAKEKEL
-383 TVTTDMDTGVYFMQ
+383 TVTTEVDTGVYFMQ

-404 QLLMIVMS
+404 QLLMIAMS

-426 RLTEDTLTITDHG
+426 RLSEHTLTITDHG
-439 CGISEEDQKHI
+439 CGISAEDQKHI

-475 IAERHGIGLVV
+475 IAERHKIGLTVT
-486 SSEEGQGTTVTLKL
+486 SEEGQGTTVTLEL
-500 PCRENTTV
+500 PGKENTTV

>member
-49 ATAIADTFGTFM
+49 AGAIADTFGTFIS
-61 TAEGSGAGKHGEGG
+61 AEGSRDGKHGEGSR
-75 HGAGTGN
+75 GT
-82 GSGNGNGMGYAAYI
+82 GNGNGMGYAAYI

-113 HNLVTPTSHND
+113 HNLVTPSTHEG

-148 FGGQVTTSEGFSG
+148 FGGQVTASEGFSG
-161 LLNTPTL
+161 LLNAPTL
-168 TVGAPVRDSAGSIQA
+168 TVGAPVRDSSGNIQA
-183 VVLLHSPVDGIESAA
+183 VVLLHSPVEGIESAA

-212 LVIGVGFAVLLAR
+212 LVIGIGFAVLLAR

-232 EMQVMAGRLADGD
+232 EMQVMAGRLAGGD
-245 YTATSHV
+245 YTAASHI

-262 DSLDTLSQQL
+262 GSLDTLSHQL

-347 RLQNAEFRLNL
+347 RLQNAEFSLNL
-358 ERVNLCDIISEV
+358 EQVNLCDIISEV
-370 RRSAQNMAREKAL
+370 RRSAQNMAKEKEL
-383 TVTTDMDTGVYFMQ
+383 TVTTEVDTGVYFMQ

-404 QLLMIVMS
+404 QLLMIAMS

-417 SPEGGQIEM
+417 SPRGGQIEM
-426 RLTEDTLTITDHG
+426 RLSEHTLTITDHG
-439 CGISEEDQKHI
+439 CGISAEDQKHI

-475 IAERHGIGLVV
+475 IAERHKIGLTVT
-486 SSEEGQGTTVTLKL
+486 SEEGQGTTVTLEL
-500 PCRENTTV
+500 PGKENTTV

>member
-15 SLALLAFALVAGS
+15 SLALLVFALVAGS

-49 ATAIADTFGTFM
+49 AGAIADTFGTFIS
-61 TAEGSGAGKHGEGG
+61 AEGSRDGKHGEGSR
-75 HGAGTGN
+75 GA
-82 GSGNGNGMGYAAYI
+82 GNGNGMGYAAYI

-113 HNLVTPTSHND
+113 HNLVTPSTHEG
-124 HQTPASTYNY
+124 HQTPTSTYNY

-148 FGGQVTTSEGFSG
+148 FGGQVTASEGFSG
-161 LLNTPTL
+161 LLNAPTL
-168 TVGAPVRDSAGSIQA
+168 TVGAPVRDSSGNIQA
-183 VVLLHSPVDGIESAA
+183 VVLLHSPVEGIESAA

-212 LVIGVGFAVLLAR
+212 LVIGIGFAVLLAR

-232 EMQVMAGRLADGD
+232 EMQVMAGRLAGGD
-245 YTATSHV
+245 YTAASHI

-262 DSLDTLSQQL
+262 GSLDTLSHQL

-347 RLQNAEFRLNL
+347 RLQNAEFSLNL
-358 ERVNLCDIISEV
+358 EQVNLCDIISEV
-370 RRSAQNMAREKAL
+370 RRSAQNMAKEKEL
-383 TVTTDMDTGVYFMQ
+383 TVTTEVDTGVYFMQ

-404 QLLMIVMS
+404 QLLMIAMS

-417 SPEGGQIEM
+417 SPGGGQIEM
-426 RLTEDTLTITDHG
+426 RLSEHTLTITDHG
-439 CGISEEDQKHI
+439 CGISAEDQKHI

-475 IAERHGIGLVV
+475 IAERHKIGLTVT
-486 SSEEGQGTTVTLKL
+486 SEEGQGTTVTLEL
-500 PCRENTTV
+500 PGKENTTV

>member
-49 ATAIADTFGTFM
+49 AGAIADTFGTFIS
-61 TAEGSGAGKHGEGG
+61 AEGSRDGKHGEGSR
-75 HGAGTGN
+75 GA
-82 GSGNGNGMGYAAYI
+82 GNGNGMGYAAYI

-113 HNLVTPTSHND
+113 HNLVTPSTHEG

-148 FGGQVTTSEGFSG
+148 FGGQVTASEGFSG
-161 LLNTPTL
+161 LLNAPTL
-168 TVGAPVRDSAGSIQA
+168 TVGAPVRDSAGNIQA
-183 VVLLHSPVDGIESAA
+183 VVLLHSPVEGIESAA

-212 LVIGVGFAVLLAR
+212 LVIGIGFAVLLAR

-232 EMQVMAGRLADGD
+232 EMQVMAGRLAGGD
-245 YTATSHV
+245 YTAASHI

-262 DSLDTLSQQL
+262 GSLDTLSHQL

-311 AGGVVTDPAQVAAYH
+311 AGGVVTDPAQVAVYH

-347 RLQNAEFRLNL
+347 RLQNAEFSLNL
-358 ERVNLCDIISEV
+358 EQVNLCDIISEV
-370 RRSAQNMAREKAL
+370 RRSAQNMAKEKEL
-383 TVTTDMDTGVYFMQ
+383 TVTTEVDTGVYFMQ

-404 QLLMIVMS
+404 QLLMIAMS

-417 SPEGGQIEM
+417 SPRGGQIEM
-426 RLTEDTLTITDHG
+426 RLSEHTLTITDHG
-439 CGISEEDQKHI
+439 CGISAEDQKHI

-475 IAERHGIGLVV
+475 IAERHKIGLTVT
-486 SSEEGQGTTVTLKL
+486 SEEGQGTTVTLEL
-500 PCRENTTV
+500 PGKENTTV

>member
-1 MRKRSIAFKLGLYF
+1 MGKRSIAFKLGLYF
-15 SLALLAFALVAGS
+15 ALALLAFALVAGS

-35 KQNIALTQKQLEDR
+35 KQNITLTQKQLEDR
-49 ATAIADTFGTFM
+49 AAAIADTFGSFIS
-61 TAEGSGAGKHGEGG
+61 AEGSGAGKHGEGNRG
-75 HGAGTGN
+75 SGTGS
-82 GSGNGNGMGYAAYI
+82 GGGNGLGYAAYI

-113 HNLVTPTSHND
+113 HNLVTPTTHEG
-124 HQTPASTYNY
+124 HQAPASTYNY

-148 FGGQVTTSEGFSG
+148 FGGQVTASEGFSG

-168 TVGAPVRDSAGSIQA
+168 TVGAPVRDSSGNVQA
-183 VVLLHSPVDGIESAA
+183 VVLLHSPVEGIESAA
-198 NEGFRTL
+198 NEGLRTL

-212 LVIGVGFAVLLAR
+212 LVIGIGFAVLLAR

-232 EMQVMAGRLADGD
+232 EMQVMAGRLAGGD
-245 YTATSHV
+245 YTAANHIE
-252 KRQDEIGQLA
+252 RQDEIGQLA
-262 DSLDTLSQQL
+262 GSLDTLSHQL
-272 KLSSEEHERFQ
+272 KLSSEEHERVQ

-311 AGGVVTDPAQVAAYH
+311 AGGVVTDPDQVAAYH

-347 RLQNAEFRLNL
+347 RLQNAQFRLNL

-370 RRSAQNMAREKAL
+370 RRSAQNMAKEKEL
-383 TVTTDMDTGVYFMQ
+383 TVTTEVDTGVYFMQ

-404 QLLMIVMS
+404 QLLMIAMS

-426 RLTEDTLTITDHG
+426 RLSESILTISDHG
-439 CGISEEDQKHI
+439 CGISTEDQKHI

-475 IAERHGIGLVV
+475 IAERHGIGLTVT
-486 SSEEGQGTTVTLKL
+486 SEEGQGTTVTLEL
-500 PCRENTTV
+500 PGKENTTV

>member
-35 KQNIALTQKQLEDR
+35 KQNVALTQKQLEDR
-49 ATAIADTFGTFM
+49 AGAIADTFGTFIS
-61 TAEGSGAGKHGEGG
+61 AEGSRDGKHGEGSR
-75 HGAGTGN
+75 GA
-82 GSGNGNGMGYAAYI
+82 GNGNGMGYAAYI

-113 HNLVTPTSHND
+113 HNLVTPSTHEG

-148 FGGQVTTSEGFSG
+148 FGGQVTASEGFSG
-161 LLNTPTL
+161 LLNAPTL
-168 TVGAPVRDSAGSIQA
+168 TVGAPVRDSSGNIQA
-183 VVLLHSPVDGIESAA
+183 VVLLHSPVEGIESAD

-212 LVIGVGFAVLLAR
+212 LVIGIGFAVLLAR

-232 EMQVMAGRLADGD
+232 EMQVMAGRLAGGD
-245 YTATSHV
+245 YTAASHI

-262 DSLDTLSQQL
+262 GSLDTLSHQL

-347 RLQNAEFRLNL
+347 RLQNAEFSLNL
-358 ERVNLCDIISEV
+358 EQVNLCDIISEV
-370 RRSAQNMAREKAL
+370 RRSAQNMAKEKEL
-383 TVTTDMDTGVYFMQ
+383 TVTTEVDTGVYFMQ

-404 QLLMIVMS
+404 QLLMIAMS

-417 SPEGGQIEM
+417 SPRGGQIEM
-426 RLTEDTLTITDHG
+426 RLSEHTLTITDHG
-439 CGISEEDQKHI
+439 CGISAEDQKHI

-475 IAERHGIGLVV
+475 IAERHKIGLTVT
-486 SSEEGQGTTVTLKL
+486 SEEGQGTTVTLEL
-500 PCRENTTV
+500 PGKENTTV